1 MASILRMPGI
11 SADSDEATLLEWS
24 VVSGTEIHTGDVLA
38 TVETEKANVDI
49 ESDQDAVL
57 WRTLAEPGALV
68 AVGSPIAVL
77 IEVGEDVGDEAAVL
91 SALGISGSAPTSSPT
106 PPASST
112 PATAETSAEAAPK
125 SSPGDPG
132 INVLGTV
139 SVGQMEPGAE
149 AELVPHALAPLSE
162 STDADGEPVGVDPS
176 TGQRRFASPIARRIA
191 RESGVAIETLEGTG
205 PHGRII
211 RADVERAV
219 AAGASTPRAA
229 APAPQAPRVVPAVS
243 PPKPA
248 RVPDGTYTDIPHT
261 GMRRAVASR
270 LTQSKREAPHFYV
283 AATCRVDD
291 LLALRETINGVS
303 TVRVSIND
311 FFVKAV
317 AKTLA
322 EFPEMNVNWMDD
334 AVRRF
339 DSIDIAVAINT
350 ERGLVTPVLRS
361 ADTLTLTQITT
372 RIREYAG
379 RAKEGRLKQHELEGG
394 AMTVTNLGMFG
405 VESFSAIINPPQVGI
420 LAVGA
425 VTKQAIVDESGQ
437 LAVGSTVTVTIS
449 ADHRPVDG
457 VLVATW
463 LQRFKNLIE
472 APISILA

>member
-24 VVSGTEIHTGDVLA
+24 VVSGAEIHTGDVLA

-57 WRTLAEPGALV
+57 WRTLAEPGTLV

-91 SALGISGSAPTSSPT
+91 SALGISGSAPSSSPT

-112 PATAETSAEAAPK
+112 PATAETSAEAAPQ

-139 SVGQMEPGAE
+139 SVGQMEPDAE
-149 AELVPHALAPLSE
+149 AEPVSDAPASE
-162 STDADGEPVGVDPS
+162 PTEADGGPVGVDPS
-176 TGQRRFASPIARRIA
+176 TGERRFASPIARRIA
-191 RESGVAIETLEGTG
+191 REGGVAIETLEGTG
-205 PHGRII
+205 PLGRII

-219 AAGASTPRAA
+219 AAGAAAPRAA
-229 APAPQAPRVVPAVS
+229 APAPQTPPAAPAAAS
-243 PPKPA
+243 APKPA

-283 AATCRVDD
+283 SATCRVDD

-339 DSIDIAVAINT
+339 DSVDISVAINT

-361 ADTLTLTQITT
+361 ADTLTLTQISAQ
-372 RIREYAG
+372 IREYAG

-405 VESFSAIINPPQVGI
+405 VESFSAIINPPQVAI

-437 LAVGSTVTVTIS
+437 LGVGSTVTVTIS

-463 LQRFKNLIE
+463 LQRFTSLIE